1 VVVPLAVTVVMGVLL
16 AIQARVNGELA
27 VRLGDAVLAALV
39 SFVVGLVAA
48 VVLAAVVVGRRVTR
62 SGPSGLWARRH
73 ELRWWHCLGG
83 LGGAGLVTASAIAVP
98 EIGVALLT
106 VGLVAGQTSGGLLVD
121 RIGLGPGGKR
131 PSTLPRVAGAVL
143 AVVAVSVA
151 AAGQRGAEGAVSV
164 VVLLLVLL
172 AGLAVA
178 VQTALTGRVTT
189 ALGDPTLAVLVN
201 FLVGTAALALL
212 VGLLAGT
219 GRLGAPQWPGSWWL
233 YLGGPIGVVFV
244 TAAAVYVR
252 VLGVLR
258 LGLAAIAG
266 QLLGALVLDVAA
278 PAGGGLSGWTVAGAA
293 LTLVAV
299 AVSGRG
305 GRGASGG
312 GPGRRGAGGGGPRRR
327 GAGGGGPGRT
337 RGRWA
342 RPELAGRY

>member
-1 VVVPLAVTVVMGVLL
+1 VPLSVSVLMGALVAV
-16 AIQARVNGELA
+16 QARVNGELA
-27 VRLGDAVLAALV
+27 LRLGDAVLAALV

-48 VVLAAVVVGRRVTR
+48 LVLAAVVVGRRAAR
-62 SGPSGLWARRH
+62 SGLAGLGARRRQ
-73 ELRWWHCLGG
+73 LRWWHCLGG
-83 LGGAGLVTASAIAVP
+83 LGGASLVTVSAVAVP

-121 RIGLGPGGKR
+121 RVGLGPGGKR

-151 AAGQRGAEGAVSV
+151 AAGQRGADGAVSV
-164 VVLLLVLL
+164 LVLVLVLL
-172 AGLAVA
+172 AGFAVA
-178 VQTALTGRVTT
+178 VQTAVTGRVTA
-189 ALGDPTLAVLVN
+189 ALGDATLAVLVN
-201 FLVGTAALALL
+201 FLVGAAALGLL

-219 GRLGAPQWPGSWWL
+219 GRLGAPEWPGSWWL
-233 YLGGPIGVVFV
+233 YLGGVIGVAFV
-244 TAAAVYVR
+244 TSAAVYVR

-266 QLLGALVLDVAA
+266 QLLGALVLDLAA

-305 GRGASGG
+305 GPGTGGGGASGG
-312 GPGRRGAGGGGPRRR
+312 GPGRPGGGRRR
-327 GAGGGGPGRT
+327 
-337 RGRWA
+337 A
-342 RPELAGRY
+342 RPALAGRY